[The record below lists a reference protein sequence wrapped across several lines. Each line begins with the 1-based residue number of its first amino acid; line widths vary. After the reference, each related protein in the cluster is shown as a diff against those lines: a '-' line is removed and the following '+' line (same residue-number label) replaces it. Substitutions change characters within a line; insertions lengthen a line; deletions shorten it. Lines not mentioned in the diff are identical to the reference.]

1 VSKTQQRKVNLKA
14 KPKQKKDLNSRDLNY
29 ILLLS
34 VASISTVFLVLSFL
48 VQSQYRELLLSVFLP
63 LTVYSWPPAIHR
75 LSKRTWTF
83 EELMERLVVSS
94 KVLESPA
101 SWSKETVNNTL
112 YGYMGAAVIGLAL
125 YYLMGSYLYSPLGG
139 LLVLFTYFL
148 PWLRTFDNRT
158 SLQRRVEMELPIISL
173 MMWGLSEIGY
183 DVMRMVET
191 LKEETEALKAIPR
204 ELAKIYRDFTVF
216 NLPPDQAV
224 LKETEDHP
232 SKLFERLLG
241 GAVIISSIGGEISV
255 HLSRVTT
262 EVLQWLKESW
272 DRYGRSVSNL
282 GELSLLFLL
291 MIPLLAIWFAI
302 VQGNVQ
308 YGTDMIVY
316 FLVPLIG
323 VSLYIYVAFQAPL
336 DTVPVKGN
344 PKLGGVG
351 LAVGIIVDVIYYLI
365 TKSLPMWL
373 AVLIPT
379 AAFSL
384 LYGYR
389 VQRALVRKSEVESK
403 MALLVRA
410 VGEHVRTTGDNL
422 YTALSKLKGNK
433 NFGGELNRIIE
444 RYLLLS
450 AVSDTPVPEMDSWV
464 GKSIF
469 EIMVKTDKEGVLRY
483 EILRKLSEFADS
495 YYDAVSTKRRSL
507 YMFLGSSIA
516 APVILVAMIA
526 LTFLIMNSIAGLAN
540 VPPLQ
545 QTPGVQFPPQLQGF
559 LQFFSVFQNIGQII
573 QGTIPAMELAI
584 VEIGIIY
591 GLLLAK
597 GYDGTNQNTFRI
609 FQQLMVSGVSVLLL
623 HFVITHI
630 SLSV

>member
-1 VSKTQQRKVNLKA
+1 
-14 KPKQKKDLNSRDLNY
+14 
-29 ILLLS
+29 
-34 VASISTVFLVLSFL
+34 
-48 VQSQYRELLLSVFLP
+48 
-63 LTVYSWPPAIHR
+63 
-75 LSKRTWTF
+75 
-83 EELMERLVVSS
+83 M
-94 KVLESPA
+94 
-101 SWSKETVNNTL
+101 
-112 YGYMGAAVIGLAL
+112 
-125 YYLMGSYLYSPLGG
+125 
-139 LLVLFTYFL
+139 
-148 PWLRTFDNRT
+148 
-158 SLQRRVEMELPIISL
+158 
-173 MMWGLSEIGY
+173 
-183 DVMRMVET
+183 
-191 LKEETEALKAIPR
+191 
-204 ELAKIYRDFTVF
+204 
-216 NLPPDQAV
+216 
-224 LKETEDHP
+224 
-232 SKLFERLLG
+232 
-241 GAVIISSIGGEISV
+241 
-255 HLSRVTT
+255 
-262 EVLQWLKESW
+262 
-272 DRYGRSVSNL
+272 
-282 GELSLLFLL
+282 
-291 MIPLLAIWFAI
+291 
-302 VQGNVQ
+302 
-308 YGTDMIVY
+308 
-316 FLVPLIG
+316 
-323 VSLYIYVAFQAPL
+323 
-336 DTVPVKGN
+336 
-344 PKLGGVG
+344 
-351 LAVGIIVDVIYYLI
+351 
-365 TKSLPMWL
+365 
-373 AVLIPT
+373 
-379 AAFSL
+379 
-384 LYGYR
+384 
-389 VQRALVRKSEVESK
+389 RKSEVESK

-559 LQFFSVFQNIGQII
+559 LQFFSVFQNIGQTI

-609 FQQLMVSGVSVLLL
+609 FQQLMVSGVSVFLL